1 MILDVIWS
9 NPLDNAIAIA
19 FSNFFESLNRVFK
32 NIFISIS
39 AFGDNGIF
47 YILVGILL
55 LFFIRSRKLGFT
67 LLIAAL
73 STLIFNDLIF
83 KNIFDRARPFEDP
96 ELVTQLISV
105 VNNGGVVY
113 GIVPSSSSFPS
124 GHTFTAFYVLGGVIS
139 LYWFDKEN
147 RKDYLAPLI
156 FFSVFAFL
164 MGCSR
169 ILLSHHYFTDV
180 LCGAALGVG
189 FGLTTYIAIKYLYKL
204 GYLIKEKYNNKKC
217 KKEGC

>member
-1 MILDVIWS
+1 MVLDAIIWS

-19 FSNFFESLNRVFK
+19 FSNFFDSLSRVFK

-55 LFFIRSRKLGFT
+55 LFFIKSRKLGFT
-67 LLIAAL
+67 LLIASL

-83 KNIFDRARPFEDP
+83 KNIFDRARPFQDP
-96 ELVTQLISV
+96 ELLTQLTAV
-105 VNNGGVVY
+105 MNNNGLVY

-124 GHTFTAFYVLGGVIS
+124 GHTFTAFFVLGGVIS
-139 LYWFDKEN
+139 LYIFDKEN
-147 RKDYLAPLI
+147 RKTYLPQLI
-156 FFSVFAFL
+156 FFSIFAFL

-180 LCGAALGVG
+180 LCGAILGTL
-189 FGLTTYIAIKYLYKL
+189 FGLTSYLIIKYLYKL
-204 GYLIKEKYNNKKC
+204 GDLINNKWI
-217 KKEGC
+217 KKVKSN

>member
-1 MILDVIWS
+1 MILDAVIWS
-9 NPLDNAIAIA
+9 NSLDNSIAIA
-19 FSNFFESLNRVFK
+19 FSNFFNNLSRAFK

-55 LFFIRSRKLGFT
+55 IFFIKSRKLGFA
-67 LLIAAL
+67 LILAAL

-83 KNIFDRARPFEDP
+83 KNVFDRARPFQDP
-96 ELVTQLISV
+96 ELVTQLAAV
-105 VNNGGVVY
+105 VNNNGVVY

-124 GHTFTAFYVLGGVIS
+124 GHTFTAFFALGGVIS
-139 LYWFDKEN
+139 FYIFDKEN
-147 RKDYLAPLI
+147 RKTYLAPLI

-180 LCGAALGVG
+180 LCGAITGTL
-189 FGLTTYIAIKYLYKL
+189 FGLSSYIVIKYLYKL
-204 GYLIKEKYNNKKC
+204 GDIINNKWFR
-217 KKEGC
+217 KENIE

>member
-1 MILDVIWS
+1 MVLDAIIWS

-55 LFFIRSRKLGFT
+55 LFFIKSRKLGFT
-67 LLIAAL
+67 LLIASL

-83 KNIFDRARPFEDP
+83 KNIFDRARPFQDP
-96 ELVTQLISV
+96 ELLTQLTAV
-105 VNNGGVVY
+105 MNNNGVVY

-124 GHTFTAFYVLGGVIS
+124 GHTFTAFFTFGGVLS
-139 LYWFDKEN
+139 LYLFDKEN
-147 RKDYLAPLI
+147 RKTYLAPLI
-156 FFSVFAFL
+156 FFGIFAFL
-164 MGCSR
+164 MGNSR

-180 LCGAALGVG
+180 LCGGLLGIT
-189 FGLTTYIAIKYLYKL
+189 FGLSSYIIIKYLYKL
-204 GYLIKEKYNNKKC
+204 GEIIKIKRF
-217 KKEGC
+217 KKEQKN